1 MWRCTNANDLS
12 YRLFECNIQR
22 NYKSYLVLQSLE
34 SLVSCACLDKSL
46 FLSFSKKSLFLL
58 VRLCNYR
65 SGSRLSLTF
74 DNILCSIYIEQ
85 SLVIWLIQLERDFS
99 YKFDNYMDTPE
110 STTCIKWICKSST
123 YTQVSEAH
131 SVCAT
136 NKIAT
141 LIMAE
146 VPFSKTS

>member
-1 MWRCTNANDLS
+1 MHQHKWL
-12 YRLFECNIQR
+12 
-22 NYKSYLVLQSLE
+22 KLQVVWMQHSTQLQVVFAIVIFRITR
-34 SLVSCACLDKSL
+34 VSCACLDKSL

-74 DNILCSIYIEQ
+74 DNVLCSIYIEQ

-123 YTQVSEAH
+123 YKQVSEACYQQN
-131 SVCAT
+131 S
-136 NKIAT
+136 NSYYGWS
-141 LIMAE
+141 
-146 VPFSKTS
+146 PFSKTS